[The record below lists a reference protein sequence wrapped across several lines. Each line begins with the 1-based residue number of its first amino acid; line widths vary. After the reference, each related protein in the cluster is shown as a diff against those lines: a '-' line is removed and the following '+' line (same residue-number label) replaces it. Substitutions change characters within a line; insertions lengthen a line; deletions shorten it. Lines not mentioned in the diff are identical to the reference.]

1 MGNDLAGMARP
12 CPATPPHKRNI
23 TMLNSL
29 KHKHKHALAILT
41 ALTGAAFASAVS
53 QFLFAGDAAKTAGEQ
68 NVIRPLFKVRL
79 HAIDAPEKQQAFGQ
93 QAKKHL
99 SDLVYNQTVTLHIT
113 DTDRYG
119 RTVADIQ
126 LGSLNVNQQM
136 VKDGYAW
143 AYRRYGGTRYAPE
156 EKAARKA
163 KLSLWRDAN
172 PIEPSQWRR
181 MNK

>member
-1 MGNDLAGMARP
+1 
-12 CPATPPHKRNI
+12 
-23 TMLNSL
+23 MLNPL
-29 KHKHKHALAILT
+29 KHKPTLAILT
-41 ALTGAAFASAVS
+41 TIASAALAYATNQFAFAHNAVKNTA
-53 QFLFAGDAAKTAGEQ
+53 QLAINPITCRVVGIADGDTLTCLTAAKQ
-68 NVIRPLFKVRL
+68 LIKVRL

-99 SDLVYNQTVTLHIT
+99 SDLVYNQTVTLNIT

-119 RTVADIQ
+119 RTVADIR
-126 LGSLNVNQQM
+126 LGSLDINQQM
-136 VKDGYAW
+136 VKNGYAW
-143 AYRRYGGTRYAPE
+143 AYRRYGGTRYAQE

-163 KLSLWRDAN
+163 KLGLWRDAN

>member
-1 MGNDLAGMARP
+1 
-12 CPATPPHKRNI
+12 
-23 TMLNSL
+23 MLNSL
-29 KHKHKHALAILT
+29 KHKHALAILT

-53 QFLFAGDAAKTAGEQ
+53 QFLSAGDAAKTAGEQ
-68 NVIRPLFKVRL
+68 NVVRPLSCRVVGIADGDTFTCLTDAKQQLKVRL

-99 SDLVYNQTVTLHIT
+99 SDLVYGQTVTLHIT

-119 RTVADIQ
+119 RTVADIR
-126 LGSLNVNQQM
+126 LGSLDINQQM

-143 AYRRYGGTRYAPE
+143 AYRLYDGTRYVQE
-156 EKAARKA
+156 EKAARNA
-163 KLSLWRDAN
+163 RLGLWRDVN

>member
-1 MGNDLAGMARP
+1 
-12 CPATPPHKRNI
+12 
-23 TMLNSL
+23 MLNPL
-29 KHKHKHALAILT
+29 KHKPTLAILT
-41 ALTGAAFASAVS
+41 TLASAALAYATS
-53 QFLFAGDAAKTAGEQ
+53 HRPSFANSTPTTAQPTTCRVVGIADGDTLTCLTEQ
-68 NVIRPLFKVRL
+68 KQSLKVRL
-79 HAIDAPEKQQAFGQ
+79 HAIDAPEKQQAFGR

-99 SDLVYNQTVTLHIT
+99 SDLVYKQTVTLNIT

-119 RTVADIQ
+119 HIQ

-163 KLSLWRDAN
+163 KLGLWRDAN

>member
-1 MGNDLAGMARP
+1 M
-12 CPATPPHKRNI
+12 RNP
-23 TMLNSL
+23 L
-29 KHKHKHALAILT
+29 KHKTTLAILT
-41 ALTGAAFASAVS
+41 TLAGAALAYVTNQFTFAHKAVKSTTQSATIPITCRVVGI
-53 QFLFAGDAAKTAGEQ
+53 ADGDTLTCFTAAKQ
-68 NVIRPLFKVRL
+68 PIKVRL

-99 SDLVYNQTVTLHIT
+99 SDLVYNQTVTLNIT

-119 RTVADIQ
+119 RSVADIQ

-163 KLSLWRDAN
+163 KLGLWRDAN